1 MRDIK
6 QNDIKQQ
13 IYAVWLQLACGIAS
27 PLVKKLISFYGGLEN
42 VYKEHEY
49 AGFDTTSAAFDALIK
64 KDVGEAERIVRLCR
78 ARNIEIIT
86 CEDKLFPTGIAS
98 LRKMPACI
106 YCVGKSEV
114 LSNIS
119 AAIVGSREAS
129 DIGKRSAFNLA
140 KALSDNG
147 ITVVSGMAR
156 GIDAAAHL
164 GALKG
169 PAGTVAVFGTAIDNP
184 YPKDNIPLYEQIIK
198 NGCVLSEIPPGMR
211 INKWNF
217 AERNRLISALAH
229 IIMVGESRSGSGA
242 LITAKY
248 AGEQGKQ
255 VVCLPILPNDG
266 FAGTIALAES
276 GAHVLTGLDDAV
288 ALFERD
294 IPRRTAESKA
304 RVGFPRQVAFYDGM
318 QTHPDSTSDSNTAVS
333 ETETP
338 KTNVKA
344 RSTAK
349 TKTKRET
356 KPEIEYQIESES
368 RPEIIPEIIPEIEPE
383 TKPETNDTATVSQ
396 RILKVLDGQNAM
408 SVNQIIRI
416 MQEDS
421 GRIMAEMT
429 LLELSDKIKR
439 LPGDRYQLN

>member
-1 MRDIK
+1 M
-6 QNDIKQQ
+6 KQQ
-13 IYAVWLQLACGIAS
+13 IYAVWLQLCCGIPS
-27 PLVKKLISFYGGLEN
+27 PLIKKLINAYGGLEN
-42 VYKEHEY
+42 IYNEREY
-49 AGFDTTSAAFDALIK
+49 AGFDNSGPVFEALLK
-64 KDVGEAERIVRLCR
+64 KDVSEAERIVRLCR
-78 ARNIEIIT
+78 ARGIAIIT
-86 CEDKLFPTGIAS
+86 CEDPLFPRGIAS

-114 LSNIS
+114 LANVS

-140 KALSDNG
+140 KTLSDNG

-169 PAGTVAVFGTAIDNP
+169 RAGTVAVFGTAIDNP
-184 YPKDNIPLYEQIIK
+184 YPKDNIPLYEQIVGG
-198 NGCVLSEIPPGMR
+198 GCAISEIPPGMK
-211 INKWNF
+211 ISKWNF

-229 IIMVGESRSGSGA
+229 IVMVGESRSGSGA

-266 FAGTIALAES
+266 FAGTISLAES
-276 GAHVLTGLDDAV
+276 GAHVLTGLDDAI

-294 IPRRTAESKA
+294 IPRKTMQSKQKTYT
-304 RVGFPRQVAFYDGM
+304 VRQVSLDDV
-318 QTHPDSTSDSNTAVS
+318 QPKTEIKSDTAVQ
-333 ETETP
+333 
-338 KTNVKA
+338 KTV
-344 RSTAK
+344 
-349 TKTKRET
+349 
-356 KPEIEYQIESES
+356 QQ
-368 RPEIIPEIIPEIEPE
+368 
-383 TKPETNDTATVSQ
+383 ATLHLLAD
-396 RILKVLDGQNAM
+396 RILSALNGKQAL

-416 MQEDS
+416 LQQDS
-421 GRIMAEMT
+421 GSIMAEIT
-429 LLELSDKIKR
+429 LLELSGKIKR

>member
-1 MRDIK
+1 MNNIK

-42 VYKEHEY
+42 VYKEREY

-78 ARNIEIIT
+78 ARNILIIT
-86 CEDKLFPTGIAS
+86 CEDKLFPRGIAS

-114 LSNIS
+114 LSNVS

-169 PAGTVAVFGTAIDNP
+169 AAGTVAVFGTAIDNP

-198 NGCVLSEIPPGMR
+198 NGCVVSEIPPGMK

-266 FAGTIALAES
+266 FAGTISLAES

-304 RVGFPRQVAFYDGM
+304 RLGVTQQIAFHDAM
-318 QTHPDSTSDSNTAVS
+318 QTHQDGTLTFNTAALNL
-333 ETETP
+333 ETP
-338 KTNVKA
+338 KANVGSQA
-344 RSTAK
+344 TAK
-349 TKTKRET
+349 SKNESEIQ
-356 KPEIEYQIESES
+356 PEIK
-368 RPEIIPEIIPEIEPE
+368 PEIIPEIKSETRPEA
-383 TKPETNDTATVSQ
+383 NGSATLSQ
-396 RILKVLDGQNAM
+396 RILKVLEGQNAM

-416 MQEDS
+416 MQQDS
-421 GRIMAEMT
+421 GSIMAEMT
-429 LLELSDKIKR
+429 LLELSGRIKR

>member
-1 MRDIK
+1 MGDAEGNALRDTK

-13 IYAVWLQLACGIAS
+13 IYAVWMQLACGIAS

-42 VYKEHEY
+42 VYKEREY
-49 AGFDTTSAAFDALIK
+49 AGVDTTVAAFDALIK

-86 CEDKLFPTGIAS
+86 CEDKLFPAGIAS

-114 LSNIS
+114 LSNVS

-147 ITVVSGMAR
+147 ITVISGMAR

-198 NGCVLSEIPPGMR
+198 NGCVLSEIPPGMK

-266 FAGTIALAES
+266 FAGTISLAES
-276 GAHVLTGLDDAV
+276 GAHVLTGLDDAI

-304 RVGFPRQVAFYDGM
+304 RVGFPRQVAFHDGIPT
-318 QTHPDSTSDSNTAVS
+318 QRDGTSALNAAVS
-333 ETETP
+333 QPETP
-338 KTNVKA
+338 KANIKSQ
-344 RSTAK
+344 STAK
-349 TKTKRET
+349 TKREIKPEIKQAIKSETESET
-356 KPEIEYQIESES
+356 KPES
-368 RPEIIPEIIPEIEPE
+368 
-383 TKPETNDTATVSQ
+383 NDTATLSQ

-416 MQEDS
+416 LQEDS
-421 GRIMAEMT
+421 GSIMAEMT
-429 LLELSDKIKR
+429 LLELSGRIKR